1 MAKHIVF
8 IANRLWLILTIYACS
23 ILAAAFL
30 FMLLENREFHE
41 GLWWAVITA
50 LTIGYGDIAPVTG
63 TGRIMGGI
71 FGHFWIF
78 AVIPMIIANII
89 VRLIEDKNEFTDAEQ
104 KEMMR
109 KLKNIESLLSKE
121 DNKT

>member
-1 MAKHIVF
+1 MGKHIVF
-8 IANRLWLILTIYACS
+8 IANRLWLILTIYAFS

-63 TGRIMGGI
+63 IGRMMGAI

-89 VRLIEDKNEFTDAEQ
+89 VKVIQDKNEFTDAEQ
-104 KEMMR
+104 KEIMH
-109 KLKNIESLLSKE
+109 KLKNIASLLSKE
-121 DNKT
+121 NNKP